1 MPGTRLYNASMTKR
15 AQAQHCDVAV
25 VGSGVVGLAA
35 TAGLAL
41 AGHHVTLVRREP
53 APPARGSDPA
63 WDERVYAVSPASR
76 ALLEALGAW
85 QRLDHARVAP
95 VYDMRVY
102 SASELHFG
110 AYETGIEALAWI
122 IEQDNIAQALEEAV
136 RDAGS
141 VTQLVAE
148 VTGADLVT
156 DFCSATLVLGSDERL
171 QARLVVAAD
180 GADSPLR
187 TMAGIGFEEQVYP
200 QRALVAHLATE
211 HSHRDCAYQWFGDHG
226 ILALLPLPPA
236 GPGAGQ
242 GRCSVVWSAPTAL
255 AEELARATPEEFARR
270 VQAACGAALGT
281 MTPLGP
287 VLGFPLRR
295 RIAATLLGPRMALV
309 GDAGHLVHPLAGQG
323 LNLGLG
329 DITDLVAALKR
340 EGAPDGDDP
349 GRRLR
354 LLRYQRARALPIAA
368 MGTTTGALQ
377 QLFDPATPDSLGSLS
392 GAFIATRELGWRVL
406 EHAPVLKR
414 MLIARAIG

>member
-1 MPGTRLYNASMTKR
+1 MSKI
-15 AQAQHCDVAV
+15 AQAQQCDVAV
-25 VGSGVVGLAA
+25 VGSGLVGLAA
-35 TAGLAL
+35 AAGLAL
-41 AGHHVTLVRREP
+41 AGHHVTLVRRDP
-53 APPARGSDPA
+53 APPPRGTDPA
-63 WDERVYAVSPASR
+63 WDQRVYAVSPASR

-85 QRLDHARVAP
+85 QRLDHSRVAP

-122 IEQDNIAQALEEAV
+122 IEQDNIAQALEEV
-136 RDAGS
+136 VNEAGS

-148 VTGADLVT
+148 VTSVDLVT
-156 DFCSATLVLGSDERL
+156 DFCSAALGLASGARL

-187 TMAGIGFEEQVYP
+187 TMAGIGFEERAYP

-211 HSHRDCAYQWFGDHG
+211 HSHRDCAYQCFGDHG
-226 ILALLPLPPA
+226 IIALLPLPRA
-236 GPGAGQ
+236 GPGAGE
-242 GRCSVVWSAPTAL
+242 GRCSVVWSAPSAL
-255 AEELARATPEEFARR
+255 AEELSQATPEEFARR

-281 MTPLGP
+281 MTALGP

-295 RIAATLLGPRMALV
+295 RIASTLLGPRLVLV

-329 DITDLVAALKR
+329 DVTDLLAALKR

-377 QLFDPATPDSLGSLS
+377 QIFDPATPAALGGLA
-392 GAFIATRELGWRVL
+392 GAFVATRELGWRVL
-406 EHAPVLKR
+406 ERAPVLKR
-414 MLIARAIG
+414 MLIGRAIG